1 MKYIIFDNGSYL
13 VLAETK
19 DIRTATAVK
28 NSMIDVEVITIFKVG
43 AHAIHYEKLE
53 NYNINKNYYTIKNRV
68 CEEIN
73 EDQLNPDIV
82 FKKILAQKKRQIIE
96 TLYAVLNT
104 PISHCSFY
112 INPYIPLLFEEILKN
127 QDSNYFAEYLEYRQ
141 LSKEE
146 SLKEIK
152 IKLTSHKAMLIKLQG
167 YIDYYFERIIRENNL
182 EKLNEI
188 LEESLQ
194 GINQWN

>member
-1 MKYIIFDNGSYL
+1 
-13 VLAETK
+13 
-19 DIRTATAVK
+19 
-28 NSMIDVEVITIFKVG
+28 
-43 AHAIHYEKLE
+43 
-53 NYNINKNYYTIKNRV
+53 
-68 CEEIN
+68 
-73 EDQLNPDIV
+73 
-82 FKKILAQKKRQIIE
+82 
-96 TLYAVLNT
+96 
-104 PISHCSFY
+104 
-112 INPYIPLLFEEILKN
+112 LLFEEILKN